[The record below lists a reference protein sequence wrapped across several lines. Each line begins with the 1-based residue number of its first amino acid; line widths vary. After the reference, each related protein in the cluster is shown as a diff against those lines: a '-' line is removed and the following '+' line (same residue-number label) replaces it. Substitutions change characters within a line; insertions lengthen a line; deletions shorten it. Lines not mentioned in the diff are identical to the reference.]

1 MNLSTLNE
9 NLASGFERDGGPRL
23 TRFLFSTGLERPV
36 RFTRVLR
43 LVILVSKGILRNP
56 RMRRLVML
64 WLMGASVVMLF
75 FGSWLLPDAWARAHP
90 WLYSLYWFVCGW
102 FTLTAV
108 LLALLDI
115 LLIRAMARATRR
127 QLEQDIAHIDAKTK
141 GERE

>member
-9 NLASGFERDGGPRL
+9 NHASGFERDGGPRL

-75 FGSWLLPDAWARAHP
+75 FGSWLLPDA
-90 WLYSLYWFVCGW
+90 
-102 FTLTAV
+102 
-108 LLALLDI
+108 
-115 LLIRAMARATRR
+115 
-127 QLEQDIAHIDAKTK
+127 
-141 GERE
+141 